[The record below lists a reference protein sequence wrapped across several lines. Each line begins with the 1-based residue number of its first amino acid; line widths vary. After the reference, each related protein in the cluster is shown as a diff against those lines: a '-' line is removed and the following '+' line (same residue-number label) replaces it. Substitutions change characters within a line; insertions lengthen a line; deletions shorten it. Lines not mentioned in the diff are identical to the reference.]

1 MGNKLLK
8 VGKYNLAF
16 NDILGINLSDFDIY
30 RSKGLPAHMLKR
42 HHEKCLKYIDY
53 IPDIIKEPD
62 YIGINPNETEVQSI
76 IEN

>member
-42 HHEKCLKYIDY
+42 HHEKCLNTL
-53 IPDIIKEPD
+53 IIFLILLKNLT
-62 YIGINPNETEVQSI
+62 I
-76 IEN
+76 